1 MISLTAT
8 GDAARSDRFDL
19 DGDDE
24 AHPVVRRR
32 LDAAKPLRVDVV
44 AGESANRLVEAT
56 VALIQDAPAP
66 AACLVFSN
74 TPKTARDT
82 FERLGEKF
90 PEAEVLLLTGL
101 VREREA
107 AQIRARILHPVQGM
121 ATARPADAPRRH
133 HLIVVATQTLEVGA
147 DIDAEYLVTE
157 GCGVRALTQRLGRL
171 NRLGRFPHARATY
184 VHVPP
189 SKIS

>member
-1 MISLTAT
+1 M
-8 GDAARSDRFDL
+8 
-19 DGDDE
+19 
-24 AHPVVRRR
+24 
-32 LDAAKPLRVDVV
+32 RVDIA
-44 AGESANRLVEAT
+44 AGESAKRLVEAT
-56 VALIQDAPAP
+56 VALIQNASAP
-66 AACLVFSN
+66 AACLVFGN
-74 TPKTARDT
+74 TPKTARET
-82 FERLGEKF
+82 FERLAGRF

-107 AQIRARILHPVQGM
+107 AQIRTRILDPLQGM

-171 NRLGRFPHARATY
+171 NRLGRFPHASATY

-189 SKIS
+189 A